1 MVVDDDRSVVV
12 DGTNDVVV
20 AAAAV
25 VVGFVFDAVVVAAV
39 VVDDDAVVA
48 VVVDIVVDVGASS
61 ASWAYQEPLHSSLP
75 APYLPYHTA
84 LVLLLAGLALILLA
98 VVVDTSFVLDL
109 EIVEEYIA

>member
-20 AAAAV
+20 AAAV

>member
-20 AAAAV
+20 AAAV
-25 VVGFVFDAVVVAAV
+25 VVGFVVDAVVVAAV
-39 VVDDDAVVA
+39 VVDDDAVIA
-48 VVVDIVVDVGASS
+48 VVVDIVVDVGSSS